1 MKKYILAM
9 IGLLSL
15 IVCITAFPRST
26 STKVYLTGGVEPVG
40 EVWLTNIEING
51 QKDTPRD
58 YPVSGNWRYVD
69 KSIVYTTGNPDDG
82 NTLEL
87 EFKNAESIQLTF
99 MKHNW
104 SGGIGISDGEQYTEI
119 NLWDQSGSVVYDVKN
134 IIPPELNLS
143 GVILSALGLSVLL
156 LLLYGKCQHD
166 RNGLQKLNK
175 YDWGLVAVH
184 TIIWCR
190 LANALF
196 EIGFVLFTF
205 VMIYLLFIRNRISKN
220 MVYHI
225 SVVIGFAYSLYQFIN
240 PTLPDAKVVLGFLL
254 LLEGFYSLELGKGS
268 CWSRWAVI
276 TVSPVLC
283 FFMIECI
290 SNVDILQLSIPM
302 AVVGTGIIACFLFI
316 TVNILCFKNL
326 GWYIAFL
333 SAFIISA
340 GNYFVILFKKYA
352 LTFGDLRQI
361 RTAVTVVGDYQ
372 YDLSN
377 GIVYGF
383 LILVLL
389 ISMVHVYLPAQP
401 LTIEKI
407 RKRMAVGA
415 SVAVLQIGVI
425 YLIDF
430 QQTFHIVWNNWD
442 TAQTYSKYG
451 FVVSFITSAQRMMIE
466 KPEGYSNESV
476 EEILKDYAPE
486 RIEYEGEKPVIIA
499 IMNESFGD
507 LTDLGS
513 LGETEDVMWYMNSLD
528 DYLEKGK
535 TLVSV
540 RGGGTCNSEFEF
552 LTGNSMEMF
561 KDLYPYTQYNF
572 SNITSLTSVLKE
584 QGYKTVAMHPAE
596 PENYRR
602 QGVYKEM
609 GFDEFYSYDSYQQYK
624 KVFLDRTSD
633 MDDYR
638 EILKQIEKSNKYE
651 ALFIFNVTIQ
661 NHGDFDME
669 QFDPSYERISMDPEL
684 KQYESAWMYL
694 SLIKESNH
702 ALKYLIE
709 ELKKVDRPV
718 ILCMFGDH
726 QVGCLS
732 SEFEEKIFDWD
743 ENRSELANKQ
753 RYYTTPY
760 LIWANYDVNSE
771 GIQKEEQL
779 TSPNYLAS
787 KILKYAG
794 IETTEWYRFL
804 FEMQKEVPAINRFGY
819 LGSDGVWYDFDQESA
834 YEKWIHDYRIL
845 QYDQVV
851 QSQ

>member
-175 YDWGLVAVH
+175 DDWGLVAVH

-240 PTLPDAKVVLGFLL
+240 PSLPDAKVVLGVMLF
-254 LLEGFYSLELGKGS
+254 LEGFYSLGVGQGKQ
-268 CWSRWAVI
+268 WSRWAVI
-276 TVSPVLC
+276 ISSPVLC
-283 FFMIECI
+283 FLMIECI

-326 GWYIAFL
+326 GWYIGFL
-333 SAFIISA
+333 SAFIIST

-352 LTFGDLRQI
+352 LTFGDLLQI
-361 RTAVTVVGDYQ
+361 RTGMAVAGDYQ
-372 YDLSN
+372 YYLSD

-389 ISMVHVYLPAQP
+389 ISLVNYYLPAQP
-401 LTIEKI
+401 LSAEKI
-407 RKRMAVGA
+407 RKRMAAGVI
-415 SVAVLQIGVI
+415 VAVLQIGGI
-425 YLIDF
+425 YLVDF
-430 QQTFHIVWNNWD
+430 QQTFHIIWNNWD
-442 TAQTYSKYG
+442 TTETYSKYS

-466 KPEGYSNESV
+466 KPEDYSNENA
-476 EEILKDYAPE
+476 EEILKDYVPE
-486 RIEYEGEKPVIIA
+486 NIEYEGEKPVIIA
-499 IMNESFGD
+499 IMNESFSD

-584 QGYKTVAMHPAE
+584 QGYKTVAMHPAY
-596 PENYRR
+596 PTNYRR
-602 QGVYKEM
+602 QGVYEEM
-609 GFDEFYSYDSYQQYK
+609 GFDEFYSYDIYNQYE

-638 EILKQIEKSNKYE
+638 EILKRIEKSE
-651 ALFIFNVTIQ
+651 EDEPLFIFNVTIQ
-661 NHGDFDME
+661 NHGDFDMS
-669 QFDPSYERISMDPEL
+669 QFNPSYERISMDPEL

-702 ALKYLIE
+702 ALEYLIK
-709 ELKKVDRPV
+709 ELRKVDRSV

-726 QVGCLS
+726 QPGALS
-732 SEFEEKIFDWD
+732 PEFEEKIFEWD
-743 ENRSELANKQ
+743 GNQSELANKQ
-753 RYYTTPY
+753 RYYITPY
-760 LIWANYDVNSE
+760 LIWANYDVNNE
-771 GIQKEEQL
+771 DEQKEEQL

-794 IETTEWYRFL
+794 IETTEWYNFL
-804 FEMQKEVPAINRFGY
+804 FEMQKEVPALNRFGY